1 MKGCFVTG
9 GGVHYTLKKE
19 FTPAGLIL
27 GYNSFYFKWTDSW
40 PLLKWFVSKFYAKH
54 KEYPPYEADHAFFT
68 LQAYKAA
75 VEKCYAVIGTWPT
88 KEQIAAVLTGI
99 EVPSVSGYRG
109 YTEDNRMTCN
119 FFQGITTHKNPYDFV
134 TIDPVEIMPASQIMK
149 PAGAKLY
156 DWIKGWK
163 A

>member
-1 MKGCFVTG
+1 
-9 GGVHYTLKKE
+9 
-19 FTPAGLIL
+19 
-27 GYNSFYFKWTDSW
+27 
-40 PLLKWFVSKFYAKH
+40 VSKFYAKH

-163 A
+163 E